1 MSDQAAAP
9 GAPERPRS
17 ALAAIRKNPVVDLV
31 LTVAMAV
38 AIAYAVQLWIVKPY
52 RVPSQ
57 SMEQTLHVG
66 DRILAARFLYH
77 FVDPSRGDIIVFHP
91 NGRGS
96 DVFQTD
102 HASSQ
107 NYVKRLI
114 GLPNEWVGSSHGKV
128 YVCEKQAP
136 ASSLSP
142 TATPGCRFLEG
153 VLHDIA
159 DRPVQQYDGRLR
171 PAPSRFRPVPDAR
184 RQPRV
189 LGGFAVLGR
198 DPPLADHRARLCDL
212 LAADPHPGTLRT
224 KSSHV

>member
-1 MSDQAAAP
+1 MSDEAVAP

-38 AIAYAVQLWIVKPY
+38 AIAYAVQLWFVKPY

-77 FVDPSRGDIIVFHP
+77 FIDPGRGDIIVFHP

-102 HASSQ
+102 HASGQ

-114 GLPNEWVGSSHGKV
+114 GLPNEWVGSSGGKV
-128 YVCEKQAP
+128 YICERQAP
-136 ASSLSP
+136 TDRLAP
-142 TATPGCRFLEG
+142 AGTPGCRFLKESYTTSPTGQCSSTTGDFGPRHLGPDQYLMLGDNRAFSEDSRCWG
-153 VLHDIA
+153 VIHRSQII
-159 DRPVQQYDGRLR
+159 GR
-171 PAPSRFRPVPDAR
+171 A
-184 RQPRV
+184 
-189 LGGFAVLGR
+189 FAIYW
-198 DPPLADHRARLCDL
+198 PLTRIQSL
-212 LAADPHPGTLRT
+212 
-224 KSSHV
+224 

>member
-31 LTVAMAV
+31 LTVTMAV

-91 NGRGS
+91 NGRGE

-107 NYVKRLI
+107 NYVKRLVGHARRVGRVVQRQ
-114 GLPNEWVGSSHGKV
+114 GLRLREAGAGELARAHRHAWMSVP
-128 YVCEKQAP
+128 Q
-136 ASSLSP
+136 
-142 TATPGCRFLEG
+142 G
-153 VLHDIA
+153 VLHDVA
-159 DRPVQQYDGRLR
+159 DRSVQQYDGRLR
-171 PAPSRFRPVPDAR
+171 PAPSRLRPVPDAR
-184 RQPRV
+184 RQPAFSEDSRCWGV
-189 LGGFAVLGR
+189 IHRSQIIGRAFAIYW
-198 DPPLADHRARLCDL
+198 PPTRIQGL
-212 LAADPHPGTLRT
+212 
-224 KSSHV
+224 

>member
-1 MSDQAAAP
+1 MSDEAVAP

-17 ALAAIRKNPVVDLV
+17 ALAAIRKNPDVDLV

-38 AIAYAVQLWIVKPY
+38 AIAYAVQLWFVKPY

-77 FVDPSRGDIIVFHP
+77 FIDPSRGDIIVFHP

-102 HASSQ
+102 HASGQ

-114 GLPNEWVGSSHGKV
+114 GMPNEWVGSSGGKV
-128 YVCEKQAP
+128 YVCEQKAP
-136 ASSLSP
+136 VGKPRP
-142 TATPGCRFLEG
+142 TPPPG
-153 VLHDIA
+153 
-159 DRPVQQYDGRLR
+159 
-171 PAPSRFRPVPDAR
+171 AR
-184 RQPRV
+184 
-189 LGGFAVLGR
+189 
-198 DPPLADHRARLCDL
+198 C
-212 LAADPHPGTLRT
+212 
-224 KSSHV
+224 

>member
-1 MSDQAAAP
+1 M
-9 GAPERPRS
+9 
-17 ALAAIRKNPVVDLV
+17 
-31 LTVAMAV
+31 AM

-91 NGRGS
+91 NGRGD

-114 GLPNEWVGSSHGKV
+114 GMPGEWVGSSGGKV
-128 YVCEKQAP
+128 YVCETQAP
-136 ASSLSP
+136 ASGVAPCRRRAAASSRSR
-142 TATPGCRFLEG
+142 TP
-153 VLHDIA
+153 
-159 DRPVQQYDGRLR
+159 RLR
-171 PAPSRFRPVPDAR
+171 PVSAAARPAISAR
-184 RQPRV
+184 
-189 LGGFAVLGR
+189 GTW
-198 DPPLADHRARLCDL
+198 ARIS
-212 LAADPHPGTLRT
+212 T
-224 KSSHV
+224 

>member
-17 ALAAIRKNPVVDLV
+17 ALAEFRKNPVVDLV
-31 LTVAMAV
+31 ITVAMAI

-77 FVDPSRGDIIVFHP
+77 FTDPSRGDIIVFHP

-114 GLPNEWVGSSHGKV
+114 GLPGEWVGSSGRQGLRLRDPGAG
-128 YVCEKQAP
+128 EQAP
-136 ASSLSP
+136 ARRARPAAASSTSR
-142 TATPGCRFLEG
+142 TRRR
-153 VLHDIA
+153 
-159 DRPVQQYDGRLR
+159 RPVSAAAR
-171 PAPSRFRPVPDAR
+171 PAISAR
-184 RQPRV
+184 
-189 LGGFAVLGR
+189 ATS
-198 DPPLADHRARLCDL
+198 AR
-212 LAADPHPGTLRT
+212 TST
-224 KSSHV
+224 

>member
-1 MSDQAAAP
+1 MSDEAVAP

-31 LTVAMAV
+31 LTVTMAV
-38 AIAYAVQLWIVKPY
+38 AIAYAVQLWFVKPY

-77 FVDPSRGDIIVFHP
+77 LTDPSRGDIIVFHP

-114 GLPNEWVGSSHGKV
+114 GLPNEWVGSSGGKV
-128 YVCEKQAP
+128 YICETKAP
-136 ASSLSP
+136 
-142 TATPGCRFLEG
+142 T
-153 VLHDIA
+153 
-159 DRPVQQYDGRLR
+159 Q
-171 PAPSRFRPVPDAR
+171 
-184 RQPRV
+184 
-189 LGGFAVLGR
+189 
-198 DPPLADHRARLCDL
+198 
-212 LAADPHPGTLRT
+212 
-224 KSSHV
+224 

>member
-1 MSDQAAAP
+1 MSDNVVAP
-9 GAPERPRS
+9 GAPERPQS
-17 ALAAIRKNPVVDLV
+17 ALTAIRKNPVVDLI

-38 AIAYAVQLWIVKPY
+38 AIAYAVQLWFVKPY

-102 HASSQ
+102 HASGQ

-114 GLPNEWVGSSHGKV
+114 GLPNEWVGSSGGKV
-128 YVCEKQAP
+128 YICEKTAP
-136 ASSLSP
+136 KSSLSP
-142 TATPGCRFLEG
+142 AATPGCRFLKESYTTSPTG
-153 VLHDIA
+153 QCSSTTGDFGPRHLGQDQYLMLGDNRQFSEVL
-159 DRPVQQYDGRLR
+159 
-171 PAPSRFRPVPDAR
+171 
-184 RQPRV
+184 
-189 LGGFAVLGR
+189 
-198 DPPLADHRARLCDL
+198 C
-212 LAADPHPGTLRT
+212 
-224 KSSHV
+224 

>member
-1 MSDQAAAP
+1 MSDEAVAP
-9 GAPERPRS
+9 GAPERPRGT
-17 ALAAIRKNPVVDLV
+17 LASIRKNPVVDLV

-38 AIAYAVQLWIVKPY
+38 AIAYAVQLWFVKPY

-77 FVDPSRGDIIVFHP
+77 LTDPSRGDIIVFHP

-114 GLPNEWVGSSHGKV
+114 GLPNEWVGSSGGKV
-128 YVCEKQAP
+128 YICETQAP
-136 ASSLSP
+136 ADRLAP
-142 TATPGCRFLEG
+142 AKTPGCRFLTE
-153 VLHDIA
+153 
-159 DRPVQQYDGRLR
+159 
-171 PAPSRFRPVPDAR
+171 
-184 RQPRV
+184 
-189 LGGFAVLGR
+189 
-198 DPPLADHRARLCDL
+198 
-212 LAADPHPGTLRT
+212 
-224 KSSHV
+224 

>member
-1 MSDQAAAP
+1 MSDEVVAP

-31 LTVAMAV
+31 LTVTMAV
-38 AIAYAVQLWIVKPY
+38 AIAYAVQLWFVKPY

-77 FVDPSRGDIIVFHP
+77 LTDPGRGDIIVFHP

-114 GLPNEWVGSSHGKV
+114 GLPNEWVGSSAGKV
-128 YVCEKQAP
+128 YICKTKAPTSALAP
-136 ASSLSP
+136 AK
-142 TATPGCRFLEG
+142 TPGCQFLKESYTTSQTGQCSSTTGDFGPRHLGPDQYLMLGDNRQFSEDSRCWG
-153 VLHDIA
+153 VIHRSQII
-159 DRPVQQYDGRLR
+159 GR
-171 PAPSRFRPVPDAR
+171 A
-184 RQPRV
+184 
-189 LGGFAVLGR
+189 FAIYW
-198 DPPLADHRARLCDL
+198 PPTRIQGL
-212 LAADPHPGTLRT
+212 
-224 KSSHV
+224 

>member
-1 MSDQAAAP
+1 MSDQAVAP

-17 ALAAIRKNPVVDLV
+17 ALAAIRKNPVVDLI
-31 LTVAMAV
+31 LTVTMAV

-91 NGRGS
+91 NGRGY

-114 GLPNEWVGSSHGKV
+114 GMPDEWVGSSGGKV
-128 YVCEKQAP
+128 YVCEKTGAGEQRSRPPPRPAA
-136 ASSLSP
+136 ASSRSR
-142 TATPGCRFLEG
+142 TRRR
-153 VLHDIA
+153 
-159 DRPVQQYDGRLR
+159 RPVS
-171 PAPSRFRPVPDAR
+171 AAAR
-184 RQPRV
+184 R
-189 LGGFAVLGR
+189 ATS
-198 DPPLADHRARLCDL
+198 ARATS
-212 LAADPHPGTLRT
+212 ART
-224 KSSHV
+224 ST